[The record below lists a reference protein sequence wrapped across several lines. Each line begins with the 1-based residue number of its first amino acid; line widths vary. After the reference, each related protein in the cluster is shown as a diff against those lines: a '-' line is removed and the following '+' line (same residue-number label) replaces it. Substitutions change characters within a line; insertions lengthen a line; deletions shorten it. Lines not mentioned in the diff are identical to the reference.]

1 MTSPPSGFMD
11 TIPGLRRMDSFDR
24 SVLVLTVGVWA
35 MHFLMR
41 TTVSF
46 YSMHYEADLGT
57 LSARAVA
64 TTLGILL
71 SLGIHLLLRRRYG
84 GQPWR
89 LLLMSVLLTLPAT
102 IALTYI
108 GEHIFYHLSPYYR
121 MYPERWMHREELGE
135 TYKAYQWNFFAWAAL
150 YAAAAGMVEVR
161 RREQQLADANS
172 AAQQAQLLALRLQIN
187 PHFLFNTLNTL
198 AGLIVLGR
206 NGESEKM
213 VLSLSRFLRYTL
225 ATTPSQLTTLAD
237 ETGMLRQY
245 LEIESARFSD
255 RLTVTW
261 NIPDECETALVPSL
275 ILLPLV
281 ENALKYGL
289 GASERPVVIAISAR
303 RAVDV
308 LVLQVE
314 DDGGTV
320 HEGQVGMGIGLS
332 NVRQR
337 LDTLYGEDASL
348 RSGPL
353 DTGWQSAIR
362 VPFQKYPTAE
372 RTA

>member
-1 MTSPPSGFMD
+1 MD